1 MKRMFNSRYLSSF
14 YGFLR
19 LVTNLFYL
27 VVFLLNCS
35 LELFT

>member
-1 MKRMFNSRYLSSF
+1 MKRIFNSRYLSSF

-27 VVFLLNCS
+27 VAFLFNCS

>member
-1 MKRMFNSRYLSSF
+1 MKRMLNSRYLSSF

-27 VVFLLNCS
+27 VPFLLNCS
-35 LELFT
+35 LERFA

>member
-1 MKRMFNSRYLSSF
+1 MKRMFNSRYLSS

-27 VVFLLNCS
+27 VAFLLNCS